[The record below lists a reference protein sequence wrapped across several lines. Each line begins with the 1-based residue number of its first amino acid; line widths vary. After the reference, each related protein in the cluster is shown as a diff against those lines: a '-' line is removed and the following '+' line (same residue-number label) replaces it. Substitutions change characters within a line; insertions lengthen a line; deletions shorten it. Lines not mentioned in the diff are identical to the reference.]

1 MVLASEVQAAQTET
15 QPQNLQIL
23 PASKER
29 TLARVNTSVAE
40 RVEIRVETIA
50 PEGTLVIEANVDTV
64 LASEAT
70 LISTPIQN
78 QMQASQYVPTT
89 LTIGNA
95 ISLLTVGPKFDKIGS
110 KAVSESTKS
119 LAAHIDNL
127 PS

>member
-1 MVLASEVQAAQTET
+1 MLASEVQAAQTET

-50 PEGTLVIEANVDTV
+50 PEGTLVIEANADTV

-78 QMQASQYVPTT
+78 QMQASQYVPAT

-110 KAVSESTKS
+110 KASSESTKS

>member
-1 MVLASEVQAAQTET
+1 MLASEVQAAQTET

-50 PEGTLVIEANVDTV
+50 PEGTLVIEANADTV

-78 QMQASQYVPTT
+78 QMQASQYVPAT

-110 KAVSESTKS
+110 KAGSESTKS
-119 LAAHIDNL
+119 LTAHIDNL